1 MRVLNAAEIYMAAY
15 ANLVVLSHAVL
26 AKQTTRELHATQTA
40 PSGPR
45 QYVVQS
51 VTVCVRVEAV

>member
-1 MRVLNAAEIYMAAY
+1 MAAY

-40 PSGPR
+40 PSGHR